1 MIEDVINLLSAT
13 LFSMTPILLAATG
26 EIITEKAGVVN
37 IGLEGIFIVSSFSAA
52 VATLVLGNN
61 PLLGLSIG
69 AFIGLLAGVL
79 HGIISVYLRGDQ
91 IIAGVGFNSFA
102 YGISVLGMIGLW
114 GSYSSSP
121 TVNKMQNI
129 QLSMA
134 KNTVLTIPPLALL
147 AILVGI
153 IAWWFLEKTKWGL
166 RLRACGEEPRAA
178 EAMGVNVFRTRFY
191 ATVIGGTLTGIGG
204 AFLVVGWL
212 GSFIKTISAGR
223 GFIALAIVAFSNWN
237 PLMAILGAFIFGF
250 FDALST
256 YLPLKI
262 QSITG
267 QQFTAEANLFL
278 TIPYIATLVIVAA
291 IMKRVKMPRAL
302 GKPYIKE

>member
-1 MIEDVINLLSAT
+1 
-13 LFSMTPILLAATG
+13 
-26 EIITEKAGVVN
+26 
-37 IGLEGIFIVSSFSAA
+37 
-52 VATLVLGNN
+52 
-61 PLLGLSIG
+61 
-69 AFIGLLAGVL
+69 
-79 HGIISVYLRGDQ
+79 
-91 IIAGVGFNSFA
+91 
-102 YGISVLGMIGLW
+102 
-114 GSYSSSP
+114 
-121 TVNKMQNI
+121 
-129 QLSMA
+129 
-134 KNTVLTIPPLALL
+134 
-147 AILVGI
+147 
-153 IAWWFLEKTKWGL
+153 
-166 RLRACGEEPRAA
+166 
-178 EAMGVNVFRTRFY
+178 MGVNVFRTRFY
-191 ATVIGGTLTGIGG
+191 ATVIGGMLTGMGG